1 MNVLKKIKMGINF
14 VYLWL
19 LVVKIFNVVDLDEY
33 GNLLN
38 KVLEKFD
45 WES

>member
-19 LVVKIFNVVDLDEY
+19 LVVKIFNVVVLDEY